1 MITYTSIIIFS
12 WAILMI
18 VWFVL
23 AFNVKRD
30 ISGGYSSAW
39 KQNLL
44 YIVGAALIIVAVVRI
59 GNGILTT
66 IIAPPIALGWIGA
79 LLTVSGITFAIWARS
94 SLGRNW
100 SAQLKVK
107 ENHEL
112 VTTGPYAY
120 VRHPLY
126 TGVILAAFGTMLT
139 GMIFGIGVFIVACI
153 IVPSRIKKEESDM
166 FELFPNEYPI
176 YQKRTKRLIPFV
188 W

>member
-12 WAILMI
+12 WATLMI

-23 AFNVKRD
+23 AFSVKRD
-30 ISGGYSSAW
+30 VSSYSSVW

-44 YIVGAALIIVAVVRI
+44 YIVGAVLIIVAVVRI
-59 GNGILTT
+59 GNGVFTT
-66 IIAPPIALGWIGA
+66 IIAPPTSLGWIGA
-79 LLTVSGITFAIWARS
+79 LLTSFGIALAVWARF

-100 SAQLKVK
+100 SAHLKVK

-126 TGVILAAFGTMLT
+126 TGVMLAAFSTMLT

-153 IVPSRIKKEESDM
+153 IVPSRIRKEERDM
-166 FELFPNEYPI
+166 LELFPNEYPA
-176 YQKRTKRLIPFV
+176 YQKRTKRLVPFV